1 MHYMRIELSIDRG
14 DTMANAWHLR
24 QDGKAFPV
32 QVHLYAMGDGDLSSE
47 AEVAAFL
54 LKTNSADKQ
63 LSQYVIDAWLALCLE
78 DKVKYDDTEE
88 DIIDAIRNLPNELP
102 YHFAY
107 PLTGDELVKIHIA
120 ANNFNDVDTLYEFI
134 DKVLIEE
141 FDDLCLKIRR
151 SINQQFCRVRIGGK
165 LNSVR
170 GSNSLWVR
178 ISSVGFN
185 WRDVIYTFV
194 TGIYRSRQISD
205 ISICRDPESDN
216 TEVDYFYKAKDGQ
229 QYYHM
234 PIQEYLTEEHESS
247 PIFDATQLDVG
258 RGVYAKLWSM
268 FQQGATYV
276 VATENIKEDDAIP
289 NRDFWSYFIRK
300 ERKQCIEN
308 SEWLDSLNRRNQR
321 KMLEVKNIILSL
333 FPEIADIDIDFDVR
347 ENTKGNEVG
356 YQLIFVITFADTDK
370 KPLSLS
376 VASTRPLNN
385 STARA
390 IARKFQIEY
399 TDYLRFTS

>member
-1 MHYMRIELSIDRG
+1 M
-14 DTMANAWHLR
+14 TNAWHLR
-24 QDGKAFPV
+24 QDGAVFPV
-32 QVHLYAMGDGDLSSE
+32 QIHLYAMGDGDLSSE

-54 LKTNSADKQ
+54 LKTNSADKKLAQ
-63 LSQYVIDAWLALCLE
+63 RVIDAWIALCLE
-78 DKVKYDDTEE
+78 DRVRYDYIEE
-88 DIIDAIRNLPNELP
+88 DIDETIRNLPNELP

-107 PLTGDELVKIHIA
+107 ILTGDELVKIHKA
-120 ANNFNDVDTLYEFI
+120 ANNFHDVDTLYEFI
-134 DKVLIEE
+134 DKILLDE
-141 FDDLCLKIRR
+141 FDSLCLGIRR

-165 LNSVR
+165 LNSEK

-185 WRDVIYTFV
+185 WRDIIYNFV
-194 TGIYRSRQISD
+194 SNIYRSRHISD

-216 TEVDYFYKAKDGQ
+216 TEIDYFYKAKDGQ
-229 QYYHM
+229 LYYHM

-247 PIFDATQLDVG
+247 PIFDATRLDVG
-258 RGVYAKLWSM
+258 RGVYAKMWSM

-276 VATENIKEDDAIP
+276 SATESIQQDDAIP

-300 ERKQCIEN
+300 ERKQCVEG
-308 SEWLDSLNRRNQR
+308 SEWSDSLDRRNSR
-321 KMLEVKNIILSL
+321 KIHEVKQIIFSM
-333 FPEIADIDIDFDVR
+333 FPEIDDLDIDFAVR

-356 YQLIFVITFADTDK
+356 YQLTFEITFVDET
-370 KPLSLS
+370 KPLTLS

-385 STARA
+385 START

-399 TDYLRFTS
+399 SDYLRFTS

>member
-1 MHYMRIELSIDRG
+1 MHYMRIELSINRG

-194 TGIYRSRQISD
+194 TDIYRSRRISD

-276 VATENIKEDDAIP
+276 AATENIKEDDAIP

-321 KMLEVKNIILSL
+321 KMLEVKNIILSM

-356 YQLIFVITFADTDK
+356 YQLIFVITFADTGK
-370 KPLSLS
+370 KPLTLS
-376 VASTRPLNN
+376 VASSRPLNN
-385 STARA
+385 STARV

>member
-1 MHYMRIELSIDRG
+1 
-14 DTMANAWHLR
+14 MATAWHLR
-24 QDGKAFPV
+24 QDGKYFPV
-32 QVHLYAMGDGDLSSE
+32 TAHLYAMGDGDLTSE

-54 LKTNSADKQ
+54 LKTNSADTE
-63 LSQYVIDAWLALCLE
+63 LARRVIDAWIALCLE
-78 DKVKYDDTEE
+78 DKVRYDDTEE
-88 DIIDAIRNLPNELP
+88 DIIAEIREIPNDLP
-102 YHFAY
+102 YPFAY
-107 PLTGDELVKIHIA
+107 PLTGEELVKIHKT

-134 DKVLIEE
+134 DKILIEE

-165 LNSVR
+165 YDSER

-194 TGIYRSRQISD
+194 SSIYKSTRISD

-216 TEVDYFYKAKDGQ
+216 TEVDYFYRAKDGQ
-229 QYYHM
+229 QYFHM
-234 PIQEYLTEEHESS
+234 PINEYLTEEHESS
-247 PIFDATQLDVG
+247 PIFDATRFDIG
-258 RGVYAKLWSM
+258 RGVYAKMWSM

-276 VATENIKEDDAIP
+276 AATESIYSDGVVP

-300 ERKQCIEN
+300 ERKQCVES
-308 SEWLDSLNRRNQR
+308 SEWMDSLNRRNQR
-321 KMLEVKNIILSL
+321 KMLEVKKLIFSM
-333 FPEIADIDIDFDVR
+333 FPEIADIDIDYDVW

-356 YQLIFVITFADTDK
+356 YELFFEITFADVSK
-370 KPLSLS
+370 KPLTLS
-376 VASTRPLNN
+376 VVSKRPLNN
-385 STARA
+385 STAKV

-399 TDYLRFTS
+399 TDYIHFTS

>member
-1 MHYMRIELSIDRG
+1 MV
-14 DTMANAWHLR
+14 NAWHLR
-24 QDGKAFPV
+24 QDGKLFPV

-63 LSQYVIDAWLALCLE
+63 LAQKVIDAWLALCLE

-120 ANNFNDVDTLYEFI
+120 ANNFHDVDTLYEFI
-134 DKVLIEE
+134 DRILIEE
-141 FDDLCLKIRR
+141 FDDICLKIRR

-165 LNSVR
+165 LNSVK

-194 TGIYRSRQISD
+194 TDIYRSRRISD

-276 VATENIKEDDAIP
+276 AATKSIKEDDAIP

-308 SEWLDSLNRRNQR
+308 SEWLNSLNRRNQR
-321 KMLEVKNIILSL
+321 KMLEVKNIILSM
-333 FPEIADIDIDFDVR
+333 FPEFASLDIDFDVR

-356 YQLIFVITFADTDK
+356 YQLTFEVTFVDENK
-370 KPLSLS
+370 KPLTLS

-385 STARA
+385 STARV

-399 TDYLRFTS
+399 TDYLKFTS

>member
-1 MHYMRIELSIDRG
+1 MPYMRIELSIDRG

-120 ANNFNDVDTLYEFI
+120 TNNFNDVDTLYEFI
-134 DKVLIEE
+134 DKILIEE

-194 TGIYRSRQISD
+194 TDIYRSRRISD

-276 VATENIKEDDAIP
+276 AATESIKEDDAVP

-321 KMLEVKNIILSL
+321 KMLEVKNIILSM

-356 YQLIFVITFADTDK
+356 YQLIFVITFADAGK
-370 KPLSLS
+370 KPLTLS
-376 VASTRPLNN
+376 VASNRPLNN
-385 STARA
+385 STARV

>member
-1 MHYMRIELSIDRG
+1 
-14 DTMANAWHLR
+14 MANAWHLR
-24 QDGKAFPV
+24 QDGKLFPV

-88 DIIDAIRNLPNELP
+88 DIIEAIRNLPNELP

-134 DKVLIEE
+134 DKILIEE

-194 TGIYRSRQISD
+194 TDIYRSRRISD

-276 VATENIKEDDAIP
+276 AATKSIKEDDAIP

-321 KMLEVKNIILSL
+321 KMLEVKNIILSM

-356 YQLIFVITFADTDK
+356 YQLIFVITFADAGK
-370 KPLSLS
+370 KPLTLS

-385 STARA
+385 STARV

>member
-1 MHYMRIELSIDRG
+1 
-14 DTMANAWHLR
+14 MANAWHLR
-24 QDGKAFPV
+24 QDGKLFPV

-88 DIIDAIRNLPNELP
+88 DIIEAIRNLPNELP

-194 TGIYRSRQISD
+194 TSIYRSRQISD

-268 FQQGATYV
+268 FQQGDTYV
-276 VATENIKEDDAIP
+276 AATESIKEDDAIP

-321 KMLEVKNIILSL
+321 KMLEVKNIILSM

-356 YQLIFVITFADTDK
+356 YQLIFVITFADASK
-370 KPLSLS
+370 KPLPLS

-385 STARA
+385 STARV

>member
-194 TGIYRSRQISD
+194 TSIYRSRQISD

>member
-1 MHYMRIELSIDRG
+1 MV
-14 DTMANAWHLR
+14 NAWHLR
-24 QDGKAFPV
+24 QDGKIFPV

-54 LKTNSADKQ
+54 LKTNSADTQ

-78 DKVKYDDTEE
+78 DKVRYDDTKE
-88 DIIDAIRNLPNELP
+88 DIIEIIRNLPNELP

-107 PLTGDELVKIHIA
+107 PLSGDELVKIHIA
-120 ANNFNDVDTLYEFI
+120 ADNFNDVDTLYEFI
-134 DKVLIEE
+134 DRILIEE
-141 FDDLCLKIRR
+141 FDDICMKIRR

-165 LNSVR
+165 LNSVK
-170 GSNSLWVR
+170 GSNSLWIR

-194 TGIYRSRQISD
+194 TSIYRARQISD

-258 RGVYAKLWSM
+258 RGVYAKLWSL
-268 FQQGATYV
+268 FQQGSTYV
-276 VATENIKEDDAIP
+276 GAIKDIGNDGVTSTG
-289 NRDFWSYFIRK
+289 DFWSYFIRK

-308 SEWLDSLNRRNQR
+308 SEWLNTLNRRNQR
-321 KMLEVKNIILSL
+321 KMLEVKNIILSM
-333 FPEIADIDIDFDVR
+333 FSEIADLDIDFDVR

-356 YQLIFVITFADTDK
+356 YQLTFVITFVNANK
-370 KPLSLS
+370 KPLTLS
-376 VASTRPLNN
+376 VASNRPLNN
-385 STARA
+385 STARL

-399 TDYLRFTS
+399 TDYLRFTQ

>member
-1 MHYMRIELSIDRG
+1 
-14 DTMANAWHLR
+14 MANAWHLR
-24 QDGKAFPV
+24 QDGKLFPV

-134 DKVLIEE
+134 DKILIEE

-165 LNSVR
+165 LNSVK

-194 TGIYRSRQISD
+194 TDIYRSRRISD

-276 VATENIKEDDAIP
+276 VATKSIKEDDAIP

-321 KMLEVKNIILSL
+321 KMLEVKNIIFSM

>member
-1 MHYMRIELSIDRG
+1 
-14 DTMANAWHLR
+14 MANAWHLR
-24 QDGKAFPV
+24 QDGKIFPV

-63 LSQYVIDAWLALCLE
+63 LAQRVVDAWIALCLE
-78 DKVKYDDTEE
+78 DKIRYDDTED
-88 DIIDAIRNLPNELP
+88 DIIEAIRNLPNMLP

-134 DKVLIEE
+134 DRILIEE
-141 FDDLCLKIRR
+141 FDDICLKIRR

-165 LNSVR
+165 LNSIK

-185 WRDVIYTFV
+185 WRDIIYTFV
-194 TGIYRSRQISD
+194 TDIYRSRRISD
-205 ISICRDPESDN
+205 ISICRDPESDS
-216 TEVDYFYKAKDGQ
+216 TEVDYFYKARDGHE
-229 QYYHM
+229 YYHM

-258 RGVYAKLWSM
+258 RGVYAKMWSM
-268 FQQGATYV
+268 LQQGATYV
-276 VATENIKEDDAIP
+276 TATESVKADGAIP
-289 NRDFWSYFIRK
+289 NRDFWPYFIRK

-308 SEWLDSLNRRNQR
+308 SEWLNNLNRRNQR
-321 KMLEVKNIILSL
+321 KMLEVKHIIFSM

-356 YQLIFVITFADTDK
+356 YQLTFVITFVDTKK
-370 KPLSLS
+370 KPLTLS
-376 VASTRPLNN
+376 VVSNRPLSN
-385 STARA
+385 START

>member
-1 MHYMRIELSIDRG
+1 
-14 DTMANAWHLR
+14 MANAWHLR

-120 ANNFNDVDTLYEFI
+120 TNNFNDVDTLYEFI
-134 DKVLIEE
+134 DKILIEE

-194 TGIYRSRQISD
+194 TDIYRSRRISD

-276 VATENIKEDDAIP
+276 AATESIKEDDAVP

-321 KMLEVKNIILSL
+321 KMLEVKNIILSM

-356 YQLIFVITFADTDK
+356 YQLIFVITFADAGK
-370 KPLSLS
+370 KPLTLS
-376 VASTRPLNN
+376 VASNRPLNN
-385 STARA
+385 STARV

>member
-1 MHYMRIELSIDRG
+1 
-14 DTMANAWHLR
+14 MANAWHLR
-24 QDGKAFPV
+24 QDGKLFPV

-134 DKVLIEE
+134 DKILIEE

-194 TGIYRSRQISD
+194 TDIYRSRRISD

-276 VATENIKEDDAIP
+276 AATESIKEDDAIP

-321 KMLEVKNIILSL
+321 KMLEVKNIILSM
-333 FPEIADIDIDFDVR
+333 FPEIADIDIDFDAR

-356 YQLIFVITFADTDK
+356 YQLIFVITFADTGK

-376 VASTRPLNN
+376 VVSTRPLNN
-385 STARA
+385 STARV

>member
-1 MHYMRIELSIDRG
+1 MHCMRIELSIDRG

-88 DIIDAIRNLPNELP
+88 DIIEAIRNLPNELP

-194 TGIYRSRQISD
+194 TSIYRSRQISD

-276 VATENIKEDDAIP
+276 VATENIKEDDATP

-321 KMLEVKNIILSL
+321 KMLEVKNIILSM

>member
-1 MHYMRIELSIDRG
+1 MHYMRIEPSINRG

-194 TGIYRSRQISD
+194 TSIYRSRQISD

-321 KMLEVKNIILSL
+321 KMLEVKNIILSM

-356 YQLIFVITFADTDK
+356 YQLIFVITFADTGK